1 MTERDA
7 VRSLVTFV
15 QVAPE
20 NAAND
25 EVKEAIRVV
34 LHHIKV
40 REVETKTIEEIL
52 IRISEKLD
60 AAMPPARPQSLGF

>member
-7 VRSLVTFV
+7 VRSLVAFV
-15 QVAPE
+15 QTAPA

-25 EVKEAIRVV
+25 EVKEAIRII

-40 REVETKTIEEIL
+40 REVEAKTIEETIMRL
-52 IRISEKLD
+52 SEKLD
-60 AAMPPARPQSLGF
+60 AAMPAARPQSLGF